1 MNFLLSG
8 YYGFGNAGDEAVLAA
23 ILDHL
28 GERVPDG
35 SRFIVTAGDP
45 AATIALHGNSRH
57 HVDAVPR
64 QHPRQLVQAIKA
76 CDVFISGGGSL
87 LQDVTSLR
95 NIVYYTSL
103 IRLARLSRK
112 PVMIYAQGV
121 GPLIRPLSQ
130 KLARAAVQSARA
142 ITVRDEDSKRLLQRI
157 GVQRKIEVTADPVWA
172 LTPATY
178 SRQHTGDNTRAA
190 NGAAPTW
197 GISLRPWPGYE
208 YDPQHSSVIADGLR
222 HARQSINARF
232 RFLPMQ
238 GSTDRDILYGLYEAG
253 HDEIVDTSGLH
264 PREVMAECG
273 RCDVM
278 IAMRLHAL
286 IFAAAQR
293 VPCVAINYD
302 PKVEAQ
308 AHLIGAP
315 LLQDLSASEMAK
327 LPDAV
332 QAARPIA
339 TDRLNELQR
348 AARRNAEL
356 AVGLV
361 RGAGL

>member
-28 GERVPDG
+28 GERAPDG
-35 SRFIVTAGDP
+35 SRFVVTAGDP
-45 AATIALHGNSRH
+45 AATRALHGKRSHR
-57 HVDAVPR
+57 VDAVPR
-64 QHPRQLVQAIKA
+64 QHPRQLVQAIRL

-103 IRLARLSRK
+103 IRFARFSRK
-112 PVMIYAQGV
+112 PVMIYAQGI

-157 GVQRKIEVTADPVWA
+157 GVRRNIEVTADPVWA
-172 LTPATY
+172 LAPAD
-178 SRQHTGDNTRAA
+178 SPMHDERIGI
-190 NGAAPTW
+190 GAIKGNPMTW

-208 YDPQHSSVIADGLR
+208 YNPEHSHTIADGLR
-222 HARQSINARF
+222 RAREAGDARF

-238 GSTDRDILYGLYEAG
+238 WSTDRDILDGLYEAG
-253 HDEIVDTSGLH
+253 HDELVNTSGLH
-264 PREVMAECG
+264 PRHIMAECG

-286 IFAAAQR
+286 IFAAAQG

-302 PKVEAQ
+302 PKVEAL
-308 AHLIGAP
+308 AHLMGAP
-315 LLQDLSASEMAK
+315 LLQDLSASELAK
-327 LPDAV
+327 LPNSVQSAQPMPAERLDA
-332 QAARPIA
+332 
-339 TDRLNELQR
+339 LQH

-356 AVGLV
+356 AVGLA
-361 RGAGL
+361 RGN